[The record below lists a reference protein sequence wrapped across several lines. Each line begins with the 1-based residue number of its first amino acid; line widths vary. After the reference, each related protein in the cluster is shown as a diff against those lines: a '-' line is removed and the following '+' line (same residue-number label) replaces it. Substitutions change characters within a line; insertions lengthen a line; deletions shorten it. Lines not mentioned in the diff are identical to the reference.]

1 MSRRCVA
8 AIVDPMATLNSAQR
22 RPQPLST
29 SANGIPRPV
38 ITLDAWESIVPLQEK
53 QLQSVHAWKSQ
64 CEQKP
69 LPFKVLSVQS
79 TATILMESRIVRRR
93 TATVSFKTWYTATS
107 TQAAGGLS

>member
-1 MSRRCVA
+1 VA
-8 AIVDPMATLNSAQR
+8 ANSGVDPMATLNSTQR

-29 SANGIPRPV
+29 SATGTPRPT

-69 LPFKVLSVQS
+69 LPLKVLSVQPI
-79 TATILMESRIVRRR
+79 TTVLMESRIV
-93 TATVSFKTWYTATS
+93 
-107 TQAAGGLS
+107 